1 MSLAGRHCVVTGAA
15 GDIGSATIARMV
27 AAGAKVT
34 AIDMSAQGLEKLAS
48 AYGDSIA
55 TSRADVTSED
65 DARRYAAE
73 AVKAH
78 GPIHMFFANAG
89 MVGDGGPIV
98 TYDTAR
104 FQQVMAV
111 NVLGVFLGIK
121 HIAPQMLDGGSIV
134 VTSSVAGLRGS
145 SNMSAYITSKHAAL
159 GLARAAAA
167 ELAPRGIRVN
177 AIHPT
182 AVEGAMMENIAE
194 KLGAGQRAKMTA
206 SIALGRYLQ
215 PDEVAAL
222 VMFLAGDDSR
232 MITGASLPIDGGGA
246 GGR

>member
-1 MSLAGRHCVVTGAA
+1 MSLMGRHCLVTGAA
-15 GDIGSATIARMV
+15 GDIGAATIARMI
-27 AAGAKVT
+27 AGGAKVT
-34 AIDMSAQGLEKLAS
+34 AVDRSAEGLAHLESTHGTALLACQ
-48 AYGDSIA
+48 
-55 TSRADVTSED
+55 ADVTSED
-65 DARRYAAE
+65 DARRYAAA
-73 AVKAH
+73 AVQAH
-78 GPIHMFFANAG
+78 GPVHVFFANAG
-89 MVGDGGPIV
+89 VEGDGAPIV
-98 TYDTAR
+98 SYDTAR

-111 NVLGVFLGIK
+111 NALGVFLGIK
-121 HIAPQMLDGGSIV
+121 HVAPRMADGGSIV

-145 SNMSAYITSKHAAL
+145 SNMSAYIASKHAAL

-182 AVEGAMMENIAE
+182 AVEGRMMESIAAN
-194 KLGAGQRAKMTA
+194 LGSGQRQKMTS
-206 SIALGRYLQ
+206 SIALGRYLE

-246 GGR
+246 SR

>member
-1 MSLAGRHCVVTGAA
+1 MNLTGRHCLVTGAA
-15 GDIGSATIARMV
+15 GDIGAATIARML

-34 AIDMSAQGLEKLAS
+34 AVDRSAEGLARLQSTHGDALA
-48 AYGDSIA
+48 AC
-55 TSRADVTSED
+55 RADVADEND
-65 DARRYAAE
+65 VRRYAAD
-73 AVKAH
+73 AVRAH
-78 GPIHMFFANAG
+78 GSVHVFFANAG
-89 MVGDGGPIV
+89 IEGDGAPIV
-98 TYDTAR
+98 SYDTAR

-121 HIAPQMLDGGSIV
+121 HVAPAMADGGSIV

-145 SNMSAYITSKHAAL
+145 ANMSAYIASKHAAL

-182 AVEGAMMENIAE
+182 AVEGRMMESIASH
-194 KLGAGQRAKMTA
+194 LGSAQRQKMTS
-206 SIALGRYLQ
+206 SIALGRYLE

-246 GGR
+246 SR